1 MTRDEKISELKVL
14 IQQKMLWRN
23 GQRIA
28 ENALS
33 VIEELQAEN
42 EKLKEKLETAK
53 SHIIEAKY
61 YLDQNGLDEQD
72 KKNGLDFIDEA
83 INLLNNNQNNN
94 E

>member
-1 MTRDEKISELKVL
+1 MTLEE
-14 IQQKMLWRN
+14 
-23 GQRIA
+23 RIA
-28 ENALS
+28 AIIDQSNACEDSDVAYLLNQMGL
-33 VIEELQAEN
+33 ICNELQAEN

-53 SHIIEAKY
+53 SHIMEAKY